1 MTMPRLHVITDG
13 DVLARA
19 DFPRRLAAVA
29 SLGGRVA
36 VHLRDRAADG
46 HRFWNAV
53 ERAAPVVRE
62 HGAMLVVNARPDI
75 AALVGADAVQL
86 GSDDLSVPDARR
98 VAPGIAAG
106 RSVHGPDEARAAVA
120 EGADYL
126 IVGNVHP
133 TASHPE
139 RAGIGI
145 AALAGILGLGRPVIA
160 IGGMTPA
167 RATEVHASG
176 AWGVAAI
183 RAVWDA
189 PDPLAAAEALLAP
202 WEQAA

>member
-1 MTMPRLHVITDG
+1 MMLPRLHVITDG
-13 DVLARA
+13 DVCARA
-19 DFPRRLAAVA
+19 DFPRRLAAIV

-36 VHLRDRAADG
+36 VHLRDRTADG
-46 HRFWNAV
+46 RTFWNAV

-75 AALVGADAVQL
+75 ATLVGADAVQL
-86 GSDDLSVPDARR
+86 GSADLSVPDARR
-98 VAPGIAAG
+98 VAPAAAAG
-106 RSVHGPDEARAAVA
+106 RSVHGQDEARAAVV

-126 IVGNVHP
+126 LVGNIHP
-133 TASHPE
+133 TASHPD

-145 AALAGILGLGRPVIA
+145 AALAGIVGLGRPVIA

-167 RATEVHASG
+167 RAADVHASG

-189 PDPLAAAEALLAP
+189 PDPVAAAAALLAP
-202 WEQAA
+202 WEQPA

>member
-1 MTMPRLHVITDG
+1 VTLPRLHVITDG

-19 DFPRRLAAVA
+19 DFLHRLAVIA

-46 HRFWNAV
+46 RTFWNAV
-53 ERAAPVVRE
+53 ERAAPIVRG
-62 HGAMLVVNARPDI
+62 HGAMLVVNARPDV
-75 AALVGADAVQL
+75 AALVEADAVQL

-98 VAPGIAAG
+98 VAPGAAAG
-106 RSVHGPDEARAAVA
+106 RSVHGQDEARVAVA

-126 IVGNVHP
+126 MVGNVHP
-133 TASHPE
+133 TASHPD

-145 AALAGILGLGRPVIA
+145 AALTGIVGLGRPVIA

-167 RATEVHASG
+167 RAADVHASG

-183 RAVWDA
+183 RAVWEV
-189 PDPLAAAEALLAP
+189 PDPVAAAAALLAP
-202 WEQAA
+202 WERAA

>member
-1 MTMPRLHVITDG
+1 M
-13 DVLARA
+13 
-19 DFPRRLAAVA
+19 
-29 SLGGRVA
+29 
-36 VHLRDRAADG
+36 
-46 HRFWNAV
+46 
-53 ERAAPVVRE
+53 
-62 HGAMLVVNARPDI
+62 
-75 AALVGADAVQL
+75 
-86 GSDDLSVPDARR
+86 
-98 VAPGIAAG
+98 APGIAAG

-133 TASHPE
+133 TASHPD

-189 PDPLAAAEALLAP
+189 PDPVAAAEALLAP
-202 WEQAA
+202 WERAA

>member
-1 MTMPRLHVITDG
+1 VTLPRLHVITDG

-19 DFPRRLAAVA
+19 DFLHRLAVIA

-46 HRFWNAV
+46 RTFWNAV
-53 ERAAPVVRE
+53 ERAAPIVRE
-62 HGAMLVVNARPDI
+62 HGAMLVVNARPDV
-75 AALVGADAVQL
+75 AALVEADAVQL

-98 VAPGIAAG
+98 VAPGAAAG
-106 RSVHGPDEARAAVA
+106 RSVHGQDEARVAVA

-126 IVGNVHP
+126 MVGNVHP
-133 TASHPE
+133 TASHPD

-145 AALAGILGLGRPVIA
+145 AALTGIVGLGRPVIA

-167 RATEVHASG
+167 RAADVHASG

-183 RAVWDA
+183 RAVWEA
-189 PDPLAAAEALLAP
+189 PDPVAAAAALLAP

>member
-1 MTMPRLHVITDG
+1 
-13 DVLARA
+13 VLARA
-19 DFPRRLAAVA
+19 DFPRRLAAIA

-36 VHLRDRAADG
+36 VHLRDRNAAG
-46 HRFWNAV
+46 RAFWNAV

-62 HGAMLVVNARPDI
+62 HGALLVVNARPDI

-86 GSDDLSVPDARR
+86 GGADLSVPDARR

-106 RSVHGPDEARAAVA
+106 RSVHGQEEARAAVA

-126 IVGNVHP
+126 ILGNVHP
-133 TASHPE
+133 TASHPD
-139 RAGIGI
+139 RAGVGI
-145 AALAGILGLGRPVIA
+145 AALAGVLALGRPVIA
-160 IGGMTPA
+160 IGGVTPA
-167 RATEVHASG
+167 RAIDVHASG

-189 PDPLAAAEALLAP
+189 ADPVAAAEALLAP
-202 WEQAA
+202 WENAA